1 MDDAG
6 LREIFPY
13 EEIWDLFFHTGE
25 AMFFSILGRLCFFV
39 VVLLKYC
46 FGYTVTVTFP
56 LYSCSCTN

>member
-25 AMFFSILGRLCFFV
+25 AMFFCGCVTEVLFWVYGYCYFSSLFV
-39 VVLLKYC
+39 FVY
-46 FGYTVTVTFP
+46 
-56 LYSCSCTN
+56 